1 MIKQLCKNITICTLA
16 LSTTFTVLPA
26 TSFAKINSE
35 IKQVSEKNLNG
46 DTKMYTRTATTSD
59 SQKNI
64 TQSLQFN
71 FLTEPNY
78 DKETVFIKAKGTI
91 GSGLRILDPNGYWNS
106 TLRWPGSYSVSIQ
119 NVDDNNNTNVTDFA
133 PKNQDE
139 SREVKYTYGYKT
151 GGDFS
156 INRGGLTGNITKE
169 SNYSETISYQ
179 QPSYRTLLD
188 QSTSHKGVGWKVE
201 AHLIN
206 NMGHDHTRQLT
217 NDSDNRTK
225 SEIFSLTRNGN
236 LWAKDNFTPKD
247 KMPVTV
253 SEGFNPEFLAV
264 MSHDKKD
271 KGKSQFVVHYK
282 RSMDEFKIDWNRHGF
297 WGYWS
302 GENHVDKKEEKLSA
316 LYEVDWK
323 THNVKFVKVLNDNE
337 KK

>member
-1 MIKQLCKNITICTLA
+1 MIKQLYKNITICTLA

-26 TSFAKINSE
+26 TSYAKINSE
-35 IKQVSEKNLNG
+35 IKAVSEKNLDG

-236 LWAKDNFTPKD
+236 LWAKDNFTPKN

-271 KGKSQFVVHYK
+271 EGKSKFVVHYK
-282 RSMDEFKIDWNRHGF
+282 RSMDEFKIDWNRHDF

>member
-35 IKQVSEKNLNG
+35 IKQVSEKNLDG

-179 QPSYRTLLD
+179 QP
-188 QSTSHKGVGWKVE
+188 
-201 AHLIN
+201 
-206 NMGHDHTRQLT
+206 
-217 NDSDNRTK
+217 
-225 SEIFSLTRNGN
+225 
-236 LWAKDNFTPKD
+236 
-247 KMPVTV
+247 
-253 SEGFNPEFLAV
+253 
-264 MSHDKKD
+264 
-271 KGKSQFVVHYK
+271 
-282 RSMDEFKIDWNRHGF
+282 
-297 WGYWS
+297 
-302 GENHVDKKEEKLSA
+302 
-316 LYEVDWK
+316 
-323 THNVKFVKVLNDNE
+323 
-337 KK
+337 

>member
-35 IKQVSEKNLNG
+35 IKQVSEKNLDG

-282 RSMDEFKIDWNRHGF
+282 RSMDEFKNRLESPWFLGLLV
-297 WGYWS
+297 W
-302 GENHVDKKEEKLSA
+302 
-316 LYEVDWK
+316 
-323 THNVKFVKVLNDNE
+323 
-337 KK
+337 

>member
-1 MIKQLCKNITICTLA
+1 MIKQLCKNITICSLA
-16 LSTTFTVLPA
+16 ISTALTVFPA
-26 TSFAKINSE
+26 SSHAKIQSE
-35 IKQVSEKNLNG
+35 IKQVSEKNLDG

-59 SQKNI
+59 TEKKIS
-64 TQSLQFN
+64 QSLQFN

-91 GSGLRILDPNGYWNS
+91 GSGLKILEPNGYWSS

-119 NVDDNNNTNVTDFA
+119 NVDDNKNTEVTDFA

-139 SREVKYTYGYKT
+139 SRDVKYTYGYKT

-188 QSTSHKGVGWKVE
+188 QSTTNKGVGWKVE

-225 SEIFSLTRNGN
+225 NEIFSLTRTGN
-236 LWAKDNFTPKD
+236 LWAKDNFTRKN

-271 KGKSQFVVHYK
+271 KSKSKFVVHYK
-282 RSMDEFKIDWNRHGF
+282 RSMDDYKINWNKRGF

-302 GENHVDKKEEKLSA
+302 GENHVDQKEEKLSA
-316 LYEVDWK
+316 LYEVDWN
-323 THNVKFVKVLNDNE
+323 THNVKFIKVLNDND

>member
-1 MIKQLCKNITICTLA
+1 MIKQLYKNITICTLA

-26 TSFAKINSE
+26 TSYAKINSE
-35 IKQVSEKNLNG
+35 IKAVSEKNLDG

-236 LWAKDNFTPKD
+236 LWAKDNFTPKN

-271 KGKSQFVVHYK
+271 EGKSKFVVHYK
-282 RSMDEFKIDWNRHGF
+282 IING
-297 WGYWS
+297 
-302 GENHVDKKEEKLSA
+302 
-316 LYEVDWK
+316 
-323 THNVKFVKVLNDNE
+323 
-337 KK
+337 

>member
-1 MIKQLCKNITICTLA
+1 MIKQLYKNITICTLA

-26 TSFAKINSE
+26 TSYAKINSE
-35 IKQVSEKNLNG
+35 IKAVSEKNLDG

-236 LWAKDNFTPKD
+236 LWAKDNFTPKN

-264 MSHDKKD
+264 MSHDKK
-271 KGKSQFVVHYK
+271 
-282 RSMDEFKIDWNRHGF
+282 M
-297 WGYWS
+297 
-302 GENHVDKKEEKLSA
+302 
-316 LYEVDWK
+316 
-323 THNVKFVKVLNDNE
+323 KVNQNLLFIIKDQWMSL
-337 KK
+337 K